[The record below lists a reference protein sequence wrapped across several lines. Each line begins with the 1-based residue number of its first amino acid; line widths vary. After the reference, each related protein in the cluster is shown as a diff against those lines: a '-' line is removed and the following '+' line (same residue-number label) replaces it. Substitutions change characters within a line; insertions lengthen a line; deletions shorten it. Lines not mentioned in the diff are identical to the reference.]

1 MTNKEVIGLLDEIAL
16 LLDLSGESGFKS
28 RAYTQVARQIE
39 RLDISVAQLVEED
52 RLREIK
58 GVGDALEQKIT
69 EFVNTGELGYHQ
81 KLRAKFPS
89 TIFTLFAIPGLGPK
103 RIKQVYDELNI
114 QSIEDLERAC
124 LDGSLR
130 ELKGFGPKM
139 IEKLQRAISFAK
151 EHQGENYFDKA
162 HSEARRLVNI
172 LSEDPSVIRIDIA
185 GSLRRC
191 KEVVKDVDII
201 ASSADPESLMN
212 RFVGDEYVAEVTG
225 HGETKSS
232 VVLRSGIGAD
242 LRVVSDEQYP
252 FALAHFTGS
261 KEHNVVMRQRAKE
274 RGLKLNEFGLFE
286 GDVSRDCRSEKD
298 IFSALDLPYIQPE
311 LREDRN
317 EFSLANTPNLIQLE
331 DLRGVVHCH
340 STYSD
345 GQNTLQEM
353 AQAAQDSG
361 FEYLTMTDHS
371 QSAGYAG
378 GLRPDRV
385 EQQIEE
391 IETINAKLE
400 GFRLIKGIE
409 SDIRADGSL
418 DYDEDILKRLE
429 VVIASV
435 HSNLDM
441 SEEVATKR
449 IVAAVENPYCRILG
463 HPTGRLLITRKGYD
477 LDYEKVFD
485 ACAAN
490 NVSIEINAN
499 CRRLDLD
506 WRYVRQ
512 ARDKGIKFCI
522 SPDAHSTGAI
532 DLMGYGIGIARK
544 GWLEPGDVLN
554 TLGTDDFLAWCA
566 R

>member
-58 GVGDALEQKIT
+58 GVGGALEQKIT

-162 HSEARRLVNI
+162 RSEARRLLNI

-274 RGLKLNEFGLFE
+274 RGLKLNEYGLFE

-298 IFSALDLPYIQPE
+298 IFSVLDLPYIQPE

>member
-274 RGLKLNEFGLFE
+274 RGLKLNEYGLFE

-566 R
+566 Q

>member
-103 RIKQVYDELNI
+103 RIKQVYDELNT

-274 RGLKLNEFGLFE
+274 RGLKLNEYGLFE